1 MPGFSALADPR
12 FLRAS
17 VPRKQTDR
25 RVVLSGPVFRKTSF
39 YGIDV
44 RKCVSGMASCKR
56 DLSIAGQRI
65 LAATAKIAASSDLQ
79 RAILAAAEER
89 TRRRGCLYG
98 EQVAPSEL
106 LLMQQLAL
114 GHSGVVVCKQR
125 ERLVKVMTG
134 CRRE

>member
-39 YGIDV
+39 YCIDV

-79 RAILAAAEER
+79 L
-89 TRRRGCLYG
+89 
-98 EQVAPSEL
+98 
-106 LLMQQLAL
+106 
-114 GHSGVVVCKQR
+114 
-125 ERLVKVMTG
+125 
-134 CRRE
+134 

>member
-89 TRRRGCLYG
+89 TRRRVCLYG

-134 CRRE
+134 FRRE

>member
-1 MPGFSALADPR
+1 MPGFSAFADPR

-89 TRRRGCLYG
+89 TRRRVCLYG

-134 CRRE
+134 FRRE

>member
-89 TRRRGCLYG
+89 TRRRVCLYG

-106 LLMQQLAL
+106 LVMQQLAL
-114 GHSGVVVCKQR
+114 GHSGVVVGKQR

-134 CRRE
+134 RRRE

>member
-1 MPGFSALADPR
+1 MPGFSALPDPR

-39 YGIDV
+39 CGIDV
-44 RKCVSGMASCKR
+44 RKSVSGMASCKR

-89 TRRRGCLYG
+89 TRRRVCLYG

>member
-39 YGIDV
+39 NGIDV

-89 TRRRGCLYG
+89 TRRRVCLYG

>member
-1 MPGFSALADPR
+1 
-12 FLRAS
+12 
-17 VPRKQTDR
+17 
-25 RVVLSGPVFRKTSF
+25 VFRKTSF

-89 TRRRGCLYG
+89 TRRRVCLYG

>member
-89 TRRRGCLYG
+89 TRRRVCLFG